1 MSKIAFQGQGRK
13 VRLLCQGLPGSGLTE
28 LLTHVLLD
36 PLCPS
41 PQPQTKCSAL
51 QRMLNCLSSRSA
63 PKKEK
68 KNVLEQWEMEGR
80 EWCSLRWLM
89 APEIRAFEG
98 WNKEQEMVSVE
109 KRERDGEGGSRRDS
123 APEGNTNSLFV
134 TPEGVLALLGGSN
147 RKTVWGSVF

>member
-1 MSKIAFQGQGRK
+1 MLKIAFQGQGGK
-13 VRLLCQGLPGSGLTE
+13 VRVLCQGLPGSGLTE

-68 KNVLEQWEMEGR
+68 E
-80 EWCSLRWLM
+80 
-89 APEIRAFEG
+89 
-98 WNKEQEMVSVE
+98 KEKKSPGTV
-109 KRERDGEGGSRRDS
+109 RDGGKGRVQFKMADGTR
-123 APEGNTNSLFV
+123 NQSL
-134 TPEGVLALLGGSN
+134 
-147 RKTVWGSVF
+147 

>member
-1 MSKIAFQGQGRK
+1 MSKIAFQGQGRT
-13 VRLLCQGLPGSGLTE
+13 VRFLCKGLPGSGLTE

-68 KNVLEQWEMEGR
+68 KKCPGTV
-80 EWCSLRWLM
+80 
-89 APEIRAFEG
+89 
-98 WNKEQEMVSVE
+98 
-109 KRERDGEGGSRRDS
+109 RDGGKGMMQFKMADGTR
-123 APEGNTNSLFV
+123 NQSL
-134 TPEGVLALLGGSN
+134 
-147 RKTVWGSVF
+147 

>member
-1 MSKIAFQGQGRK
+1 MLKIAFQGQGGK
-13 VRLLCQGLPGSGLTE
+13 VRVLCQGLPGSGLTE

-68 KNVLEQWEMEGR
+68 EKEKKKSWNSERWREGKG
-80 EWCSLRWLM
+80 
-89 APEIRAFEG
+89 A
-98 WNKEQEMVSVE
+98 VS
-109 KRERDGEGGSRRDS
+109 DG
-123 APEGNTNSLFV
+123 
-134 TPEGVLALLGGSN
+134 
-147 RKTVWGSVF
+147 